1 MQSKIWFG
9 HHSLDLMKL
18 KLIVQGNLPW
28 KLDLAFQTIYFKWLF
43 RPQLIATELLFR
55 HFTVAVPA
63 IKTSSLLMDV
73 NLHSQIYKCH

>member
-9 HHSLDLMKL
+9 HHSLGLMKL
-18 KLIVQGNLPW
+18 KLIVQGNLPCR
-28 KLDLAFQTIYFKWLF
+28 LDLAFQTVYFKWLF
-43 RPQLIATELLFR
+43 RPQLIATELL
-55 HFTVAVPA
+55 FTVAVPA